1 MRQTTPGSQASVE
14 GFDRETVREWA
25 LDRLEEMRLS
35 NEQGRTKLGDARR
48 LAWAGVKLCNSLLY
62 RWFNLCEVGAEDLFY
77 AFRMRRFFAGMDLDP
92 ATSPQETDTFH
103 SHRVL
108 EEDDYLRPANSP
120 ELPGSQ
126 SRSAISW
133 RTPWLYL
140 IFLLLIWLLL
150 F

>member
-1 MRQTTPGSQASVE
+1 MRQKTLTSQASFE
-14 GFDRETVREWA
+14 RLDRETGQGRA
-25 LDRLEEMRLS
+25 LDRMVEMGTPA
-35 NEQGRTKLGDARR
+35 EQGRTKLGDARR

-62 RWFNLCEVGAEDLFY
+62 RWLNLCEVGAEDLFY

-92 ATSPQETDTFH
+92 ATAPQETAGFH
-103 SHRVL
+103 SHRL
-108 EEDDYLRPANSP
+108 LDEDDYLRPANSP
-120 ELPGSQ
+120 ELQGSR